1 MTRQLT
7 VILCITLFIGA
18 CSQGSPTSP
27 SALAPRTSV
36 SQDAAATTTAGAT
49 VSGATM
55 SGAFLPTDEPVAAPP
70 AASGPVVGCGGCD
83 PMNNSLTASL
93 ICETRWQIQML
104 EEQIRFLDQ
113 QIPVVKG
120 AVAHKQAET
129 DKAWLDLLLWD
140 TMQAA
145 YLDGNGPDPKK
156 VMGDRAG
163 LLAQWQMLV
172 KNLKW
177 LKELLAKHEAAR
189 QSAPKTIEALRQYLA
204 LLEKDLFEF
213 CHDQPATPRTAP
225 APPAQP

>member
-1 MTRQLT
+1 MTRQLIVLVCT
-7 VILCITLFIGA
+7 TLFIGA

-27 SALAPRTSV
+27 SSLAPRTSV
-36 SQDAAATTTAGAT
+36 SQDAATTTSGAT
-49 VSGATM
+49 VSSATM
-55 SGAFLPTDEPVAAPP
+55 PGTFLPTDEPAAAPP
-70 AASGPVVGCGGCD
+70 TASGPVVGCGGCD

-93 ICETRWQIQML
+93 ICETRWQIQVL
-104 EEQIRFLDQ
+104 EDQIRFLDQ

-129 DKAWLDLLLWD
+129 EKAWLDLVLWD

-145 YLDGNGPDPKK
+145 YLAGNGPDPKK

-177 LKELLAKHEAAR
+177 LRELLAQHEAAR

-213 CHDQPATPRTAP
+213 CHDQPAVPGTPP
-225 APPAQP
+225 APPAKP